1 MKTGSKRTILYGIG
15 MVALIGVTL
24 PLLGSDNVPFLKW
37 WMMALLMGIGFYPLT
52 RLFFSPLED
61 QGWIFS
67 KVLGV
72 ALSGF
77 LTWVLVCSG
86 LAKFTQPLVL
96 VVTLAAMA
104 LCWIFLGRKKG
115 EKPLN
120 LNLMLGEE
128 LLFLALFLLWT
139 YIAGFRPEA
148 TGTEKFMDYGF
159 MAAMM
164 RSDSLPAR
172 DIWYGLENINYYY
185 GGQYYAVFL
194 TKLTFTQVRDTY
206 NLMRAFVAGF
216 TFVLP
221 FSIVWHMLQSK
232 IGSQPRRGWI
242 PPLGGILAGT
252 AVSLAGNMHYVL
264 YGLLGKVTG
273 LSDPSTDGYWFSSST
288 RFIGHNPETSD
299 QCIHEFPSYSFILGD
314 LHAHVINL
322 FFVLTAIGL
331 VYAWMKQLRD
341 PGTLRKGSQAEGNQP
356 EVSQAEGSQPAVLQA
371 EGGRS
376 ALAEAERESR
386 QGFCLRKT
394 LLQPQLLA
402 LGIFTGI
409 FRWTN
414 YWDFVIYD
422 TVILICIVFQA
433 IYAYQRQWRPALL
446 TIILQAGEVFLLGS
460 LAALPFTLSFETMIS
475 GVALCQNHSAF
486 YQLLILWGL
495 PVALV
500 VLLLVAVLVHFVRNS
515 KKGGRFFQFFRQVPF
530 SDQFAL
536 ILGICGIG
544 LVLIPELVYV
554 RDIYENGYARANT
567 MFKLTYQA
575 YLLFGLSISY
585 AIPRL
590 LTWGKALF
598 WKLCAGLGLVL
609 ELMTCGYFPCAVS
622 MWYGNI
628 LDRGE
633 YRCLDATAYLVNVY
647 PEDAEA
653 IHWLNENVE
662 GNPIVLEANGDSY
675 SQYCRVSAMTGL
687 PTVLGWY
694 VHEWLWRNDTT
705 DLNQKAADIQT
716 IYTSNNLEEVE
727 DLLEQYQV
735 RYIFLGSCEREKYE
749 DLNESLLLQTG
760 TVVYGDPAS
769 GNAYIIEVDP

>member
-1 MKTGSKRTILYGIG
+1 MVYGVG

-37 WMMALLMGIGFYPLT
+37 WMMALIMGIGFYPLT
-52 RLFFSPLED
+52 RLLFSPLED

-72 ALSGF
+72 AISGF
-77 LTWVLVCSG
+77 LTWLLVCSG
-86 LAKFTQPLVL
+86 LARFTRPLVL
-96 VVTLAAMA
+96 TVTLSAMA
-104 LCWIFLGRKKG
+104 LCWIFLGRRKR
-115 EKPLN
+115 ERTLN

-128 LLFLALFLLWT
+128 LIFLALFLAWA
-139 YIAGFRPEA
+139 YIVGFRPEA

-164 RSDSLPAR
+164 RSDTLPAP
-172 DIWYGLENINYYY
+172 DIWYGLEKINYYY

-194 TKLTFTQVRDTY
+194 TKLTFTQVKDTY

-221 FSIVWHMLQSK
+221 FSLVWHMLRSK
-232 IGSQPRRGWI
+232 MGSRPGRAWI
-242 PPLGGILAGT
+242 PPLGGLLAGS
-252 AVSLAGNMHYVL
+252 AISLAGNMHYVL

-273 LSDPSTDGYWFSSST
+273 LSDPSTGEYWFSSST

-299 QCIHEFPSYSFILGD
+299 QCIHEFPSYSFVLGD

-322 FFVLTAIGL
+322 FFVLTVIGL
-331 VYAWMKQLRD
+331 VYAWMKKLRD
-341 PGTLRKGSQAEGNQP
+341 QAPLQEISQAEGGQSEGSREEGQSEGSQAEKG
-356 EVSQAEGSQPAVLQA
+356 QPAV
-371 EGGRS
+371 G
-376 ALAEAERESR
+376 EAKQEPR
-386 QGFCLRKT
+386 QGFCLKQT

-402 LGIFTGI
+402 LGLFTGI
-409 FRWTN
+409 FHWTN
-414 YWDFVIYD
+414 YWDFVIYA

-446 TIILQAGEVFLLGS
+446 TIVLQAGEVFLLGA
-460 LAALPFTLSFETMIS
+460 LAALPFTLSFQTMIF
-475 GVALCQNHSAF
+475 GVAVCQNHTAL
-486 YQLLILWGL
+486 YQFLILWGL

-500 VLLLVAVLVHFVRNS
+500 LLLLVAVLTHFIRNS
-515 KKGGRFFQFFRQVPF
+515 KKGGRFFSFFRQVPF

-590 LTWGKALF
+590 LTWGKSL
-598 WKLCAGLGLVL
+598 LLRLGAGLGLAL
-609 ELMTCGYFPCAVS
+609 ELLTLGYFPCAVS
-622 MWYGNI
+622 LWYGNI

-647 PEDAEA
+647 PQDADA
-653 IHWLNENVE
+653 IQWLNENVE

-694 VHEWLWRNDTT
+694 VHEWLWRNDTA
-705 DLNQKAADIQT
+705 DLDQKAADIKA
-716 IYTSNNLEEVE
+716 IYTSDSLEEVE
-727 DLLEQYQV
+727 TLLDQYQV

-769 GNAYIIEVDP
+769 GNAYIIEVNS